1 MLQEPSAS
9 SYSSSS
15 APSSSPSHS
24 AVNPTIVQDDSILQK
39 MKDTL
44 GLKTTDECLQIFKEI
59 NNDWK
64 SLDYIAPPNRFKRLG
79 ELFSLDTRE
88 LLLQMNL
95 VMAEYSD
102 RFIEPVPLTL
112 PPEAGRQH
120 YSWLMRVVEGIRKPS
135 YQDSSVDM
143 LAKDRA
149 VITGQ
154 MLYLGSRLATLSR
167 PFPRSLMPKL
177 LPSQTELVIHSI
189 KKGFRLSGLELH
201 SEARSVKLFTE
212 ENFKKML
219 DTLQEIVR
227 NNEDVDLVFG
237 AAWFYAPEMERVSPH
252 LLYMRN
258 EVLSRGGVVFYCGSG
273 GVDDALSNSRTRRR
287 AYLDG
292 DYLPARYGL
301 VIT

>member
-1 MLQEPSAS
+1 MLQEPTA
-9 SYSSSS
+9 SSSS
-15 APSSSPSHS
+15 RIPFSKSSDSG
-24 AVNPTIVQDDSILQK
+24 VNPTIVQDDSILQK

-44 GLKTTDECLQIFKEI
+44 GLKTTDECLEIFKAI
-59 NNDWK
+59 NRDWK
-64 SLDYIAPPNRFKRLG
+64 SLDYVTPPNRFKRLG
-79 ELFSLDTRE
+79 ELFSFDTRE

-102 RFIEPVPLTL
+102 RFIEPIPLNL

-135 YQDSSVDM
+135 YQDSSVDT

-177 LPSQTELVIHSI
+177 LPAQKQLLFKSI
-189 KKGFRLSGLELH
+189 KKGLKLSGLELH

-219 DTLQEIVR
+219 DILQEIVR
-227 NNEDVDLVFG
+227 NNKNVDLVFG
-237 AAWFYAPEMERVSPH
+237 AAWFYAPEMKKVSPH

-273 GVDDALSNSRTRRR
+273 GVEDALANSRSRRR

-292 DYLPARYGL
+292 DYSPARYGL